1 MVIIVICSFTKQKS
15 SILKQTIELSDSVF
29 FKEEYKHKFDS
40 NYIKFSFKEH
50 VYDCSVNYRTTNK
63 SETSNIHQ
71 YSLVKNNIK

>member
-1 MVIIVICSFTKQKS
+1 MVMIVICSFTKQKS

-50 VYDCSVNYRTTNK
+50 VYDYSVD
-63 SETSNIHQ
+63 
-71 YSLVKNNIK
+71 